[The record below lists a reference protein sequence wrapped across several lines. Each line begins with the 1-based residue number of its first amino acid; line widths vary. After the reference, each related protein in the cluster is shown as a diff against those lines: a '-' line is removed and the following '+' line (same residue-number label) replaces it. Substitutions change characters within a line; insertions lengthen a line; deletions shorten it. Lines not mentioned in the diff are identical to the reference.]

1 MIRKLRKKFVLTAMA
16 ALLIILILIL
26 GFINLLNYHQ
36 IESRTDGIV
45 QTLLAGGGRF
55 PQEQFVKQGPPQDLE
70 RTHRMEAPFETRYF
84 TVTLAQDGTILNT
97 DVGHVAA
104 VSKEDADTYA
114 AAIVSQGKTKG
125 SLGTYRYG
133 TGKTQD
139 GATLV
144 VFVDRSSRL
153 AQAFSLLRNTVYIG
167 AAALLSM
174 LILVYMLSGLA
185 ASPVIESLE
194 KQKKF
199 ISDAG
204 HELKTPLTIISANV
218 DVLEMTGVR
227 NEWTGSIRGQVR
239 RMTELVNNLLTLSRM
254 EEDSVQEVFTDV
266 DLSRCVQEA
275 AQNYVP
281 VAAAKNRTYTTDI
294 QDGIFITGDRK
305 SLLQLCSLLLDNAM
319 KYSNE
324 GGNVR
329 LSLQKSKNKILLE
342 VINTCDELPEGNL
355 DRLFDNTCDELPEGN
370 LDRLFDRF
378 YRADSSRSRES
389 GGFGIGLSAARAI
402 CRRHGGN
409 IHAIKEGDHS
419 IRFRA
424 QLPG

>member
-36 IESRTDGIV
+36 IESRTDEIV

-55 PQEQFVKQGPPQDLE
+55 PQEQFAKQGPPQDLE

-84 TVTLAQDGTILNT
+84 TVTVAQDGTILNT

-104 VSKEDADTYA
+104 VSEEDADAYA
-114 AAIVSQGKTKG
+114 EGIVSQGKTKG
-125 SLGTYRYG
+125 SIGTYRYG
-133 TGKTQD
+133 TDKTED

-355 DRLFDNTCDELPEGN
+355 DRLFD
-370 LDRLFDRF
+370 RF

-424 QLPG
+424 QLPGAATPHSPNIHG

>member
-1 MIRKLRKKFVLTAMA
+1 MIRKLRKKFVLTAMG

-36 IESRTDGIV
+36 IESRTDEIV

-55 PQEQFVKQGPPQDLE
+55 PQEKSAMPGPPQDFE

-84 TVTLAQDGTILNT
+84 TVTVAEDGTILNT
-97 DVGHVAA
+97 DTGHVAA
-104 VSKEDADTYA
+104 VSKEDADSYA
-114 AAIVSQGKTKG
+114 AEIVSHGKTKG
-125 SLGTYRYG
+125 SIGTYRYG
-133 TGKTQD
+133 TGRTEN

-153 AQAFSLLRNTVYIG
+153 SQAFSLFRNTMYIG
-167 AAALLSM
+167 AAALISM
-174 LILVYMLSGLA
+174 FILVFMLSGLA

-281 VAAAKNRTYTTDI
+281 VAAAKNRAYTMDI
-294 QDGIFITGDRK
+294 QDGIFMTGDRK

-324 GGNVR
+324 GGSVR

-342 VINTCDELPEGNL
+342 VI
-355 DRLFDNTCDELPEGN
+355 NTCDELPEGN

-409 IHAIKEGDHS
+409 IHAMKEGDHS

-424 QLPG
+424 QLPGAVSPHSPNIPG

>member
-36 IESRTDGIV
+36 IESRTDEIV

-55 PQEQFVKQGPPQDLE
+55 PQEQFVKQGPPQDFE

-84 TVTLAQDGTILNT
+84 TVMVAQDGTILHT

-185 ASPVIESLE
+185 ASPVFESLE

-355 DRLFDNTCDELPEGN
+355 DRLFD
-370 LDRLFDRF
+370 RF

-424 QLPG
+424 QLPGAATPHSPNIHG

>member
-1 MIRKLRKKFVLTAMA
+1 
-16 ALLIILILIL
+16 
-26 GFINLLNYHQ
+26 
-36 IESRTDGIV
+36 
-45 QTLLAGGGRF
+45 
-55 PQEQFVKQGPPQDLE
+55 
-70 RTHRMEAPFETRYF
+70 
-84 TVTLAQDGTILNT
+84 
-97 DVGHVAA
+97 
-104 VSKEDADTYA
+104 
-114 AAIVSQGKTKG
+114 
-125 SLGTYRYG
+125 
-133 TGKTQD
+133 
-139 GATLV
+139 
-144 VFVDRSSRL
+144 
-153 AQAFSLLRNTVYIG
+153 
-167 AAALLSM
+167 M

-185 ASPVIESLE
+185 ASPVFESLE

-329 LSLQKSKNKILLE
+329 LSLQKNKNKILLE
-342 VINTCDELPEGNL
+342 VI
-355 DRLFDNTCDELPEGN
+355 NTCDELPEGN